1 MPKIVTVM
9 NVVDEYVATVNAGFA
24 RWSHRKGTKYQ
35 ACGGH
40 YSRIRGGAYKKAVAG
55 LKKLGYTD
63 EGQIRQIMK
72 DADDLVL
79 LERNAETE

>member
-1 MPKIVTVM
+1 MPKLITVM
-9 NVVDEYVATVNAGFA
+9 TLVDEYVATVNAGFA
-24 RWSHRKGTKYQ
+24 RWSHRKGTAYQ

-40 YSRIRGGAYKKAVAG
+40 YSRIRGGAHKKAVAG

-63 EGQIRQIMK
+63 EAQIRQIMK

-79 LERNAETE
+79 LERNATEE